1 VLCYIKGMAKVGGLG
16 VSGGWGG
23 GGGGVEGWV
32 SGRGG

>member
-23 GGGGVEGWV
+23 GGGGVGGCV
-32 SGRGG
+32 RGGGD